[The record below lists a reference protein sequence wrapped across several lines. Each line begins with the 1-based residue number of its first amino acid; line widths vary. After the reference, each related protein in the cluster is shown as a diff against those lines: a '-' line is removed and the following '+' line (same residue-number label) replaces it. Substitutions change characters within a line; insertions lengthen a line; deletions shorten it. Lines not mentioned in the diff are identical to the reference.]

1 MNKCIIDTT
10 EASFLFKMY
19 LQLSSVLST
28 LYVLL
33 QCESDS
39 GSCELTDSCTENQ
52 QHFLV
57 ITYSK
62 VDFILIVKRLFAFSL
77 YYKKNVDLTKSVR
90 MSTLSCCI
98 CIYKQLKGFL

>member
-1 MNKCIIDTT
+1 MYYRYT

-19 LQLSSVLST
+19 LQLGSVLST
-28 LYVLL
+28 LYILL

-57 ITYSK
+57 IIYSK
-62 VDFILIVKRLFAFSL
+62 FDFFPIVKRLFAFSL
-77 YYKKNVDLTKSVR
+77 YHKKNVDLTKSVR
-90 MSTLSCCI
+90 MSTSSYCI
-98 CIYKQLKGFL
+98 LYI